1 MRAWGRSLSW
11 IRTEQ
16 GRAWSQTCPLRPE
29 PPLEPQGLISASL
42 RLAFFPFLLLISFSL
57 SLLHIFTGHFTC

>member
-16 GRAWSQTCPLRPE
+16 GRAWSQTYPLRPE

-42 RLAFFPFLLLISFSL
+42 RLVVNKVYVLRPRQMEPLKPQVKS
-57 SLLHIFTGHFTC
+57 